1 MEVRWPLLA
10 LDIGSGTQDLLLYDP
25 AHPLEN
31 CVKMVLPSPTVLLAR
46 RIARATA
53 AGRDIFLH
61 GLCMGGGPCVSALR
75 RHLRAGLR
83 AYATPEAARTIR
95 DDPAEVQAMGVQIVS
110 APPDEALPLETGDI
124 QEQALR
130 IALAAFDLEWPS
142 SFAVAVQDHGESAG
156 ESQRRFRFRQWEAF
170 LASGGDLTALLYEH
184 VPPHLTRMRAV
195 QQALPG
201 AFLMDT
207 GAAAVWGAL
216 ADERVAAQRE
226 EGLVV
231 VNVGNQ
237 HTLGVLV
244 QGRRI
249 WGIFEH
255 HTALLDTAGLARWV
269 EELRAGSISGEAVY
283 AENGHGACVDPR
295 YPGET
300 GRFRFV
306 VVTGP
311 RRELARPL
319 GYHRAAPYGDMML
332 TGALGLVSAVRVRAG
347 LGELPPG

>member
-1 MEVRWPLLA
+1 MHWPLLA

-25 AHPLEN
+25 TQPLEN
-31 CVKMVLPSPTVLLAR
+31 CVKMILPSPTVLLAR

-53 AGRDIFLH
+53 AGRAIFLY
-61 GLCMGGGPCVSALR
+61 GLRMGGGPCVSALK

-83 AYATPEAARTIR
+83 AYATPEAARTMR
-95 DDPAEVQAMGVQIVS
+95 DNLAEVRAMGVELVPS
-110 APPDEALPLETGDI
+110 PPGDALPLETGDI
-124 QEQALR
+124 LEPALR
-130 IALAAFDLEWPS
+130 TALGAFDLEWPP

-170 LASGGDLTALLYEH
+170 LAAGGNLSALLYEQP
-184 VPPHLTRMRAV
+184 PPHLTRMEAV
-195 QQALPG
+195 RQALPG

-216 ADERVAAQRE
+216 CDEEAAAHRE

-244 QGRRI
+244 QGQRI

-255 HTALLDTAGLARWV
+255 HTAVLDTAGMARWV
-269 EELRAGSISGEAVY
+269 EELQAGTISGEAVY
-283 AENGHGACVDPR
+283 AENGHGACVAPP
-295 YPGET
+295 YPKET
-300 GRFRFV
+300 GRFCFV

-319 GYHRAAPYGDMML
+319 GYHRAAPYGDMMVV
-332 TGALGLVSAVRVRAG
+332 GALGLVSAVRVRVG
-347 LGELPPG
+347 LGELVPG